1 MQGCEACTES
11 FVTGALYAGNAKKQ
25 VLIFDLS
32 YVCTI
37 GVGIGGAKAPPLFR
51 KGGLSPPHFITIV
64 ISI

>member
-37 GVGIGGAKAPPLFR
+37 GVGIGGAKPLHFLG
-51 KGGLSPPHFITIV
+51 KGG
-64 ISI
+64 